1 VAKELFITQWF
12 SNEMLLAGA
21 ALVKRLDEANAQVA
35 AAFWLLDAEEKTW
48 ALTIVSSLVESEG
61 PRKYYKRI
69 NDVNDSV
76 NPDEEIISLHNIQV
90 VNTNNRIIRAI
101 QYSYLRNTLP
111 ENNRIGR
118 NIIGDVSIE
127 DMYLYRMD
135 WTLLTP
141 ENTAV
146 A

>member
-21 ALVKRLDEANAQVA
+21 ALIKRLDEADAQVA

-48 ALTIVSSLVESEG
+48 ALTIVSSLIESEG

-69 NDVNDSV
+69 NDVNDSA
-76 NPDEEIISLHNIQV
+76 NPNEEIISLHDIQV

-101 QYSYLRNTLP
+101 QHSNLGKALL
-111 ENNRIGR
+111 ENNRLGR